1 MTLIGKATE
10 AGLRETAEK
19 VLKPYFHD
27 VGVPRHTVR
36 HYVCSPRRVVLTI
49 RLADVWR
56 GHRLQQFAIRPTTRN
71 SNILRREVVI
81 QTVAS
86 VVGPDHRVDLQN
98 PDLVILVEV
107 YKVRSGFYTGHTE
120 LLMRVFVRDVF
131 G

>member
-1 MTLIGKATE
+1 M
-10 AGLRETAEK
+10 
-19 VLKPYFHD
+19 
-27 VGVPRHTVR
+27 
-36 HYVCSPRRVVLTI
+36 
-49 RLADVWR
+49 
-56 GHRLQQFAIRPTTRN
+56 QQFAIRPTTRN